1 MLTAGA
7 CASCSAV
14 EAAPPSCSF
23 SSTPHRWSFLIVSQ
37 PSRNVYLLLFISP
50 RLLAHL
56 DLTSTFIAFDT
67 ATTSPHFLFDAAER
81 ACRPFI
87 SAVAS

>member
-37 PSRNVYLLLFISP
+37 PSRNVYLLLFICP
-50 RLLAHL
+50 RLLDHL

-67 ATTSPHFLFDAAER
+67 ATSSHP
-81 ACRPFI
+81 I
-87 SAVAS
+87 SFSTLLREHADLLS